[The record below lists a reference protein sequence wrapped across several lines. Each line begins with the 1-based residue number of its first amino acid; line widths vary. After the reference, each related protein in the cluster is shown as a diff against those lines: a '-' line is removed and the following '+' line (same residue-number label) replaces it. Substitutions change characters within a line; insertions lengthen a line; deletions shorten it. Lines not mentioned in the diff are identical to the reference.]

1 MPVSV
6 SSVHRLVKGAVLGL
20 ALLGMAAAVRAQ
32 DEDAGAQLTLELR
45 QLRSEVDFLRDQ
57 LETGGGVADVRFES
71 LQARIDQS
79 LEYATAVSEE
89 ADRASRLAESALR
102 STSELTFK
110 IASLEETIA
119 AMQDQ
124 IDALSAAAPPEAP
137 EEVLDT
143 APAPVAATDPAAVEA
158 EAEAGAD
165 QAVAAVDEDAQP
177 GAVAPALPKDRPE
190 DGIPAHETL
199 AGDPDYVEPQS
210 EANTEAGPETEAEPP
225 TEPESEAE
233 PAASATE
240 AASADTPAGPADTA
254 EIDTAVDPDEADETE
269 TEDFSDTFGA
279 AAPVVP
285 AKRPEAPAH
294 VAVNDDSAALTAA
307 TEIDEATRE
316 AFEAASDL
324 FDAGDFSGASAA
336 LRQVIDTG
344 VLGDDEANALFMLGT
359 AYLRA
364 GDYPLAIQV
373 LAQGLRSFPTSDFA
387 ARSILNLADAL
398 NANGQRAEG
407 CRLLSF
413 VPVEYPLDTDAIA
426 DASARSEQLDC

>member
-6 SSVHRLVKGAVLGL
+6 SGVHRLVKGAALGL
-20 ALLGMAAAVRAQ
+20 ALLGVAATGGAQ
-32 DEDAGAQLTLELR
+32 DEDAGAQLELELR
-45 QLRSEVDFLRDQ
+45 QLRGEVDFLRDQ

-71 LQARIDQS
+71 LQARIDQL
-79 LEYATAVSEE
+79 LEYATAVNEE
-89 ADRASRLAESALR
+89 ADSAARLAESALR

-110 IASLEETIA
+110 IASLEEIIA
-119 AMQDQ
+119 AMQAQ
-124 IDALSAAAPPEAP
+124 IDALSASADSTTSETASDPSP
-137 EEVLDT
+137 
-143 APAPVAATDPAAVEA
+143 APAD
-158 EAEAGAD
+158 
-165 QAVAAVDEDAQP
+165 AAVDSAAQA
-177 GAVAPALPKDRPE
+177 GVVAPALPKGRPE
-190 DGIPAHETL
+190 EGIPAHEAL
-199 AGDPDYVEPQS
+199 EGDPDYVEPDS
-210 EANTEAGPETEAEPP
+210 DANTEAGPETEPESDAEPP
-225 TEPESEAE
+225 TEPEPEPESEAE

-240 AASADTPAGPADTA
+240 AAPADTPADTVDTA
-254 EIDTAVDPDEADETE
+254 EIDAALDPDEADETE

-285 AKRPEAPAH
+285 AKRPEAPAY
-294 VAVNDDSAALTAA
+294 VTIDDDSAVESGSS
-307 TEIDEATRE
+307 EIDEATRE

-324 FDAGDFSGASAA
+324 FNSGDFSGASAA

-344 VLGDDEANALFMLGT
+344 VLGDGEAEALFMLGT
-359 AYLRA
+359 TYLRA

>member
-6 SSVHRLVKGAVLGL
+6 SGVHRLAKGGALGL
-20 ALLGMAAAVRAQ
+20 ALLGMAATVRAQ
-32 DEDAGAQLTLELR
+32 DEDAGAQLALELR

-71 LQARIDQS
+71 LQARIDQ
-79 LEYATAVSEE
+79 LLDYATAVSEE

-124 IDALSAAAPPEAP
+124 IDTLSAAAPAAAP
-137 EEVLDT
+137 EEVPDT
-143 APAPVAATDPAAVEA
+143 APAPVAASDPAAVDA
-158 EAEAGAD
+158 EAD
-165 QAVAAVDEDAQP
+165 QAV
-177 GAVAPALPKDRPE
+177 VAPALPKDRPE
-190 DGIPAHETL
+190 DGIPAHEAL
-199 AGDPDYVEPQS
+199 AGDPDYVEPEGGAEAEAARETESETETETETETVS
-210 EANTEAGPETEAEPP
+210 EASGAEV
-225 TEPESEAE
+225 AQ
-233 PAASATE
+233 
-240 AASADTPAGPADTA
+240 ADTPAAADDRAGSDTA
-254 EIDTAVDPDEADETE
+254 AQPDAGSETE
-269 TEDFSDTFGA
+269 TDAEDFSDTFGA
-279 AAPVVP
+279 AAPAVP
-285 AKRPEAPAH
+285 ALRPEAPAH
-294 VAVNDDSAALTAA
+294 VQLDDDRAALAA
-307 TEIDEATRE
+307 SAEIDEATRE

-324 FDAGDFSGASAA
+324 FEAGDFSGASAA

-344 VLGDDEANALFMLGT
+344 ALGSEEAEALYMLGT

-413 VPVEYPLDTDAIA
+413 VPVEYPLDTDAIS

>member
-6 SSVHRLVKGAVLGL
+6 SGVHRLAKGGALGL
-20 ALLGMAAAVRAQ
+20 ALLGMAATVRAQ
-32 DEDAGAQLTLELR
+32 DEDAGAQLALELR

-71 LQARIDQS
+71 LQARIDQ
-79 LEYATAVSEE
+79 LLDYATAVSEE

-124 IDALSAAAPPEAP
+124 IDTLSAAAPAAAP
-137 EEVLDT
+137 EEVPDT
-143 APAPVAATDPAAVEA
+143 APAPVAASDPAAVDA
-158 EAEAGAD
+158 EAD
-165 QAVAAVDEDAQP
+165 QAV
-177 GAVAPALPKDRPE
+177 VAPALPKDRPE
-190 DGIPAHETL
+190 DGIPAHEAL
-199 AGDPDYVEPQS
+199 AGDPDYVEPEGGAEAEAEAARETETETETETVS
-210 EANTEAGPETEAEPP
+210 EASGAEV
-225 TEPESEAE
+225 AQ
-233 PAASATE
+233 
-240 AASADTPAGPADTA
+240 ADTPAAADDRAGSDTA
-254 EIDTAVDPDEADETE
+254 AQPDEGSETE
-269 TEDFSDTFGA
+269 TDAEDFSDTFGA
-279 AAPVVP
+279 AAPAVP
-285 AKRPEAPAH
+285 ALRPEAPAH
-294 VAVNDDSAALTAA
+294 VQLDDDRAALAA
-307 TEIDEATRE
+307 SAEIDEATRE

-324 FDAGDFSGASAA
+324 FEAGDFSGASAA

-344 VLGDDEANALFMLGT
+344 ALGSEEAEALYMLGT

-413 VPVEYPLDTDAIA
+413 VPVEYPLDTDAIS

>member
-1 MPVSV
+1 MVYLERDRTGMPVSV
-6 SSVHRLVKGAVLGL
+6 SGVHRLAKGGALGL
-20 ALLGMAAAVRAQ
+20 ALLGMAATVRAQ
-32 DEDAGAQLTLELR
+32 DEDAGAQLALELR

-71 LQARIDQS
+71 LQARIDQ
-79 LEYATAVSEE
+79 LLDYATAVSEE

-124 IDALSAAAPPEAP
+124 IDTLSAAAPAAAP
-137 EEVLDT
+137 EEVPDT
-143 APAPVAATDPAAVEA
+143 APAPVAASDPAAVDA
-158 EAEAGAD
+158 EAD
-165 QAVAAVDEDAQP
+165 QAV
-177 GAVAPALPKDRPE
+177 VAPALPKDRPE
-190 DGIPAHETL
+190 DGIPAHEAL
-199 AGDPDYVEPQS
+199 AGDPDYVEPEGGAEAEAARETESETETETETVS
-210 EANTEAGPETEAEPP
+210 EASGAEV
-225 TEPESEAE
+225 AQ
-233 PAASATE
+233 
-240 AASADTPAGPADTA
+240 ADTPAAADDRAGSDTA
-254 EIDTAVDPDEADETE
+254 AQPDEGSETETE

-279 AAPVVP
+279 AAPAVP
-285 AKRPEAPAH
+285 ALRPEAPAH
-294 VAVNDDSAALTAA
+294 VQLDDDRAALAA
-307 TEIDEATRE
+307 SAEIDEATRE

-324 FDAGDFSGASAA
+324 FEAGDFSGASAA

-344 VLGDDEANALFMLGT
+344 ALGSEEAEALYMLGT

-413 VPVEYPLDTDAIA
+413 VPVEYPLDTDAIS

>member
-6 SSVHRLVKGAVLGL
+6 SGVHRLVKGAALGL
-20 ALLGMAAAVRAQ
+20 ALLGVAATGGAQ
-32 DEDAGAQLTLELR
+32 DEDAGAQLELELR
-45 QLRSEVDFLRDQ
+45 QLRGEVDFLRDQ

-71 LQARIDQS
+71 LQARIDQL
-79 LEYATAVSEE
+79 LEYATAVNEE
-89 ADRASRLAESALR
+89 ADSAARLAESALR

-119 AMQDQ
+119 AMQAQ
-124 IDALSAAAPPEAP
+124 FDALSASAESTTSETASDPSP
-137 EEVLDT
+137 
-143 APAPVAATDPAAVEA
+143 APAD
-158 EAEAGAD
+158 
-165 QAVAAVDEDAQP
+165 AAVDSAAQA
-177 GAVAPALPKDRPE
+177 GVVAPALPKGRPE
-190 DGIPAHETL
+190 EGIPAHEAL
-199 AGDPDYVEPQS
+199 EGDPDYVEPDS
-210 EANTEAGPETEAEPP
+210 EANTEAGPETEPESDAEPP
-225 TEPESEAE
+225 TEPEPEAE

-240 AASADTPAGPADTA
+240 AAPADTPADTFDTA

-285 AKRPEAPAH
+285 AKRPEAPAY
-294 VAVNDDSAALTAA
+294 VTIDDDSAVVSGSS
-307 TEIDEATRE
+307 EIDEATRE

-324 FDAGDFSGASAA
+324 FNSGDFSGASAA

-344 VLGDDEANALFMLGT
+344 VLGDDEAEALFMLGT
-359 AYLRA
+359 TYLRA

>member
-6 SSVHRLVKGAVLGL
+6 SGLHRLAKGGALGL
-20 ALLGMAAAVRAQ
+20 ALLGMAATVRAQ
-32 DEDAGAQLTLELR
+32 DEDAGAQLALELR

-71 LQARIDQS
+71 LQARIDQ
-79 LEYATAVSEE
+79 LLDYATAVSEE

-124 IDALSAAAPPEAP
+124 IDTLSAAAPAAAP
-137 EEVLDT
+137 EEVPDT
-143 APAPVAATDPAAVEA
+143 APAPVAASDPAAVDA
-158 EAEAGAD
+158 EVD
-165 QAVAAVDEDAQP
+165 QAV
-177 GAVAPALPKDRPE
+177 VAPALPKDRPE
-190 DGIPAHETL
+190 DGIPAHEAL
-199 AGDPDYVEPQS
+199 AGDPDYVEPEGGAEV
-210 EANTEAGPETEAEPP
+210 EAARETESETETETETVFEASGAEV
-225 TEPESEAE
+225 AQ
-233 PAASATE
+233 
-240 AASADTPAGPADTA
+240 ADTPAAADDRAGSDTA
-254 EIDTAVDPDEADETE
+254 AQPDEGSETA
-269 TEDFSDTFGA
+269 TDAEDFSDTFGA
-279 AAPVVP
+279 AAPAVP
-285 AKRPEAPAH
+285 ALRPEAPAH
-294 VAVNDDSAALTAA
+294 VQLDDDRAALAA
-307 TEIDEATRE
+307 SAEIDEATRE

-324 FDAGDFSGASAA
+324 FEAGDFSGASAA

-344 VLGDDEANALFMLGT
+344 ALGSEEAEALYMLGT

-413 VPVEYPLDTDAIA
+413 VPVEYPLDTDAIS

>member
-1 MPVSV
+1 YLERDRTGMPVSV
-6 SSVHRLVKGAVLGL
+6 SGVHRLAKGGALGL
-20 ALLGMAAAVRAQ
+20 ALLGMAATVRAQ
-32 DEDAGAQLTLELR
+32 DEDAGAQLALELR

-71 LQARIDQS
+71 LQARIDQL

-124 IDALSAAAPPEAP
+124 IDTLSAAAPAAAP
-137 EEVLDT
+137 EEVPDT
-143 APAPVAATDPAAVEA
+143 APAPVAASDPAAVDA
-158 EAEAGAD
+158 EAD
-165 QAVAAVDEDAQP
+165 QAV
-177 GAVAPALPKDRPE
+177 VAPALPKDRPE
-190 DGIPAHETL
+190 DGIPAHEAL
-199 AGDPDYVEPQS
+199 AGDPDYVEPEGGAEAEAARETESETETETETVS
-210 EANTEAGPETEAEPP
+210 EASGAEV
-225 TEPESEAE
+225 AQ
-233 PAASATE
+233 
-240 AASADTPAGPADTA
+240 ADTPAAADDRAGPDTA
-254 EIDTAVDPDEADETE
+254 AQPDEGSETETE

-279 AAPVVP
+279 AAPAVP
-285 AKRPEAPAH
+285 ALRPEAPAH
-294 VAVNDDSAALTAA
+294 VQLDDDRAALAA
-307 TEIDEATRE
+307 SAEIDEATRE

-324 FDAGDFSGASAA
+324 FEAGDFSGASAA

-344 VLGDDEANALFMLGT
+344 ALGSEEAEALYMLGT

-413 VPVEYPLDTDAIA
+413 VPVEYPLDTDAIS

>member
-6 SSVHRLVKGAVLGL
+6 SGVHRLVKGAALGL
-20 ALLGMAAAVRAQ
+20 ALLGVAATGGAQ
-32 DEDAGAQLTLELR
+32 DEDAGAQLELELR
-45 QLRSEVDFLRDQ
+45 QLRGEVDFLRDQ

-71 LQARIDQS
+71 LQARIDQL
-79 LEYATAVSEE
+79 LEYATAVNEE
-89 ADRASRLAESALR
+89 ADSAARLAESALR

-119 AMQDQ
+119 AMQAQ
-124 IDALSAAAPPEAP
+124 IDALSASADSATPE
-137 EEVLDT
+137 T
-143 APAPVAATDPAAVEA
+143 ASDPSPAPTD
-158 EAEAGAD
+158 
-165 QAVAAVDEDAQP
+165 AAVDSAAQA
-177 GAVAPALPKDRPE
+177 GVVAPALPKGRPE
-190 DGIPAHETL
+190 EGIPAHEAL
-199 AGDPDYVEPQS
+199 EGDPDYVEPDS
-210 EANTEAGPETEAEPP
+210 EANTEAGPETEPESDAEPP
-225 TEPESEAE
+225 TEPEPEAE

-240 AASADTPAGPADTA
+240 AAPADTPADTVDTA
-254 EIDTAVDPDEADETE
+254 EIDTAVDPDEADEPE

-285 AKRPEAPAH
+285 AKRPEAPAY
-294 VAVNDDSAALTAA
+294 VTIDDDSAVVSGSS
-307 TEIDEATRE
+307 EIDEATRE

-324 FDAGDFSGASAA
+324 FNSGDFSGASAA

-344 VLGDDEANALFMLGT
+344 VLGDDEAEALFMLGT
-359 AYLRA
+359 TYLRA

>member
-6 SSVHRLVKGAVLGL
+6 SGVHRLAKGGALGL
-20 ALLGMAAAVRAQ
+20 ALLGMAATVRAQ
-32 DEDAGAQLTLELR
+32 DEDSGAQLALELR

-71 LQARIDQS
+71 LQARIDQL

-102 STSELTFK
+102 SASELTFK

-124 IDALSAAAPPEAP
+124 IDTLSAAAPAAAP
-137 EEVLDT
+137 QEVLDT
-143 APAPVAATDPAAVEA
+143 APAPVAASDPAAVDA
-158 EAEAGAD
+158 EAD
-165 QAVAAVDEDAQP
+165 QAV
-177 GAVAPALPKDRPE
+177 VAPALPKDRPE
-190 DGIPAHETL
+190 GGIPAHEAL
-199 AGDPDYVEPQS
+199 AGDPDYVEPEGGA
-210 EANTEAGPETEAEPP
+210 EAEAAPETE
-225 TEPESEAE
+225 TETATETETETETESEAE
-233 PAASATE
+233 ASGAEVAQADMPAA
-240 AASADTPAGPADTA
+240 AD
-254 EIDTAVDPDEADETE
+254 DTAVSDTAAQPDEGSETETDTDTE

-279 AAPVVP
+279 AAPAVP
-285 AKRPEAPAH
+285 AVRPDAPDH
-294 VAVNDDSAALTAA
+294 FQLDDDSADIASSA
-307 TEIDEATRE
+307 EIDEATRE
-316 AFEAASDL
+316 AFETASDL
-324 FDAGDFSGASAA
+324 FEAGDFRGASEA

-344 VLGDDEANALFMLGT
+344 ILGNDEAEALFMLGT

-364 GDYPLAIQV
+364 GDHPLAIQV
-373 LAQGLRSFPTSDFA
+373 LAQGLRSFPTSGFA

-413 VPVEYPLDTDAIA
+413 VPVEYPLDTDAISN
-426 DASARSEQLDC
+426 ASARSEQLDC

>member
-6 SSVHRLVKGAVLGL
+6 SGVHRLVKGAALGL
-20 ALLGMAAAVRAQ
+20 ALLGVAATGGAQ
-32 DEDAGAQLTLELR
+32 DEDAGAQLELELR
-45 QLRSEVDFLRDQ
+45 QLRGEVDFLRDQ

-71 LQARIDQS
+71 LQARIDR
-79 LEYATAVSEE
+79 LLDYATAVNEE
-89 ADRASRLAESALR
+89 ADRASQLAESALR

-119 AMQDQ
+119 AMQNQ
-124 IDALSAAAPPEAP
+124 IDGLSTSAASGTPENTP
-137 EEVLDT
+137 
-143 APAPVAATDPAAVEA
+143 APAPDPALDPAPDPAPDPASVDAADDSAAPTAVI
-158 EAEAGAD
+158 
-165 QAVAAVDEDAQP
+165 
-177 GAVAPALPKDRPE
+177 APALPKDRPE
-190 DGIPAHETL
+190 DDIPAPEVL
-199 AGDPDYVEPQS
+199 EGDPDYVEPEGDAKN
-210 EANTEAGPETEAEPP
+210 EAEPETEAEIE
-225 TEPESEAE
+225 TE
-233 PAASATE
+233 PAAPATE
-240 AASADTPAGPADTA
+240 EATAETPADTA
-254 EIDTAVDPDEADETE
+254 EIDTAVDPDASDETE

-285 AKRPEAPAH
+285 AKRPEAPAY
-294 VAVNDDSAALTAA
+294 VTVDDDSAALSGSV
-307 TEIDEATRE
+307 EIDEATRE

-324 FDAGDFSGASAA
+324 FEAGDFSGASAA
-336 LRQVIDTG
+336 LRRVIDTG
-344 VLGDDEANALFMLGT
+344 VLGDDEAEALFMLGT
-359 AYLRA
+359 TYLRA

>member
-6 SSVHRLVKGAVLGL
+6 SGVHRLAKGGALGL
-20 ALLGMAAAVRAQ
+20 ALLGMAATVRAQ
-32 DEDAGAQLTLELR
+32 DEDAGAQLALELR

-71 LQARIDQS
+71 LQARIDQ
-79 LEYATAVSEE
+79 LLDYATAVSEE

-124 IDALSAAAPPEAP
+124 IDTLSAAAPAAAP
-137 EEVLDT
+137 EEVPDT
-143 APAPVAATDPAAVEA
+143 APAPVAASDPAAVDA
-158 EAEAGAD
+158 EAD
-165 QAVAAVDEDAQP
+165 QAV
-177 GAVAPALPKDRPE
+177 VAPALPKDRPE

-199 AGDPDYVEPQS
+199 AGDPDYVEPEGGAEAEAARETESETETVS
-210 EANTEAGPETEAEPP
+210 EASGAEV
-225 TEPESEAE
+225 AQ
-233 PAASATE
+233 
-240 AASADTPAGPADTA
+240 ADTPAAADDRAGSDTA
-254 EIDTAVDPDEADETE
+254 AQPDAGSETE
-269 TEDFSDTFGA
+269 TDAEDFSDTFGA
-279 AAPVVP
+279 AAPAVP
-285 AKRPEAPAH
+285 ALRPEAPAH
-294 VAVNDDSAALTAA
+294 VQLDDDRAALAA
-307 TEIDEATRE
+307 SAEIDEATRE

-324 FDAGDFSGASAA
+324 FEAGDFSGASAA

-344 VLGDDEANALFMLGT
+344 ALGSEEAEAFYMLGT

-413 VPVEYPLDTDAIA
+413 VPVEYPLDTDAIS

>member
-6 SSVHRLVKGAVLGL
+6 SGVHRLAKGGALGL
-20 ALLGMAAAVRAQ
+20 ALLGMAATVRAQ
-32 DEDAGAQLTLELR
+32 DEDAGAQLALELR

-71 LQARIDQS
+71 LQARIDQL

-89 ADRASRLAESALR
+89 ADRASQLAESALR
-102 STSELTFK
+102 SASELTFK

-124 IDALSAAAPPEAP
+124 IDTLSAAAPAAAP

-143 APAPVAATDPAAVEA
+143 APAPVAASDPAAVDA
-158 EAEAGAD
+158 EAD
-165 QAVAAVDEDAQP
+165 QAV
-177 GAVAPALPKDRPE
+177 VAPALPKDRPE
-190 DGIPAHETL
+190 GGIPAHEAL
-199 AGDPDYVEPQS
+199 AGDPDYVEPEGGA
-210 EANTEAGPETEAEPP
+210 EAEAAPETE
-225 TEPESEAE
+225 TETETDTETESEASGAE
-233 PAASATE
+233 VAQ
-240 AASADTPAGPADTA
+240 ADTPAAAD
-254 EIDTAVDPDEADETE
+254 DTAVSDTADQPDEGSETE
-269 TEDFSDTFGA
+269 TDTGTEDFSDTFGA
-279 AAPVVP
+279 AVP
-285 AKRPEAPAH
+285 AVPAVRPDAPDH
-294 VAVNDDSAALTAA
+294 FQLDDDSADIASSA
-307 TEIDEATRE
+307 EIDEATRE
-316 AFEAASDL
+316 AFETASDL
-324 FDAGDFSGASAA
+324 FEAGDFRGASEA

-344 VLGDDEANALFMLGT
+344 ILGNDEAEALFMLGT

-364 GDYPLAIQV
+364 GDHPLAIQV

-413 VPVEYPLDTDAIA
+413 VPVEYPLDTDAISN
-426 DASARSEQLDC
+426 ASARSEQLDC

>member
-6 SSVHRLVKGAVLGL
+6 SGVHRLAKGGALGL
-20 ALLGMAAAVRAQ
+20 ALLGMAATVRAQ
-32 DEDAGAQLTLELR
+32 DEDAGAQLALELR

-71 LQARIDQS
+71 LQARIDQ
-79 LEYATAVSEE
+79 LLDYATAVSEE

-102 STSELTFK
+102 STSELAFK

-124 IDALSAAAPPEAP
+124 IDTLSAAAPAAAP
-137 EEVLDT
+137 EEVPDT
-143 APAPVAATDPAAVEA
+143 APAPVAASDPAAVDA
-158 EAEAGAD
+158 EAD
-165 QAVAAVDEDAQP
+165 QAV
-177 GAVAPALPKDRPE
+177 VAPALPKDRPE

-199 AGDPDYVEPQS
+199 AGDPDYVELEGGAEAEAEAARETETETETETVS
-210 EANTEAGPETEAEPP
+210 EASGAEV
-225 TEPESEAE
+225 AQ
-233 PAASATE
+233 
-240 AASADTPAGPADTA
+240 ADTPAAADDRAGSDTA
-254 EIDTAVDPDEADETE
+254 AQPDAGSETE
-269 TEDFSDTFGA
+269 TDAEDFSDTFGA
-279 AAPVVP
+279 AAPAVP
-285 AKRPEAPAH
+285 ALRPEAPAH
-294 VAVNDDSAALTAA
+294 VQLDDDRAALAA
-307 TEIDEATRE
+307 SAEIDEATRE

-324 FDAGDFSGASAA
+324 FEAGDFSGASAA

-344 VLGDDEANALFMLGT
+344 ALGSEEAEALYMLGT

-413 VPVEYPLDTDAIA
+413 VPVEYPLDTDAIS

>member
-6 SSVHRLVKGAVLGL
+6 SGVHRLAKGGALGL
-20 ALLGMAAAVRAQ
+20 ALLGMAATVRAQ
-32 DEDAGAQLTLELR
+32 DEDSGAQLALELR

-71 LQARIDQS
+71 LQARIDQL

-102 STSELTFK
+102 SASELTFK

-124 IDALSAAAPPEAP
+124 IDTLSAAAPAAAP
-137 EEVLDT
+137 QEVLDT
-143 APAPVAATDPAAVEA
+143 APAPVAASDPAAVDA
-158 EAEAGAD
+158 EAD
-165 QAVAAVDEDAQP
+165 QAV
-177 GAVAPALPKDRPE
+177 VAPALPKDRPE
-190 DGIPAHETL
+190 GGIPAHEAL
-199 AGDPDYVEPQS
+199 AGDPDYVEPEGGA
-210 EANTEAGPETEAEPP
+210 EAEAAPETE
-225 TEPESEAE
+225 TETETETESESEASGAE
-233 PAASATE
+233 VAQAGMPAA
-240 AASADTPAGPADTA
+240 AD
-254 EIDTAVDPDEADETE
+254 DTAVSDTAAQPDEGSETETDTE

-279 AAPVVP
+279 AAPAVP
-285 AKRPEAPAH
+285 AVRPDAPDH
-294 VAVNDDSAALTAA
+294 FQLDDDSADIASSA
-307 TEIDEATRE
+307 EIDEATRE
-316 AFEAASDL
+316 AFETASDL
-324 FDAGDFSGASAA
+324 FEAGDFRGASEA

-344 VLGDDEANALFMLGT
+344 ILGNDEAEALFMLGT

-364 GDYPLAIQV
+364 GDHPLAIQV

-413 VPVEYPLDTDAIA
+413 VPVEYPLDTEAIS

>member
-6 SSVHRLVKGAVLGL
+6 SGVHRLVKGAALGL
-20 ALLGMAAAVRAQ
+20 ALLGVAATGGAQ
-32 DEDAGAQLTLELR
+32 DEDAGAQLELELR
-45 QLRSEVDFLRDQ
+45 QLRGEVDFLRDQ

-71 LQARIDQS
+71 LQARIDQL
-79 LEYATAVSEE
+79 LEYATAVNEE
-89 ADRASRLAESALR
+89 ADSAARLAESALR

-119 AMQDQ
+119 AMQAQ
-124 IDALSAAAPPEAP
+124 IDALSASADSTTSETASDPSP
-137 EEVLDT
+137 
-143 APAPVAATDPAAVEA
+143 APAD
-158 EAEAGAD
+158 
-165 QAVAAVDEDAQP
+165 AAVDSAAQA
-177 GAVAPALPKDRPE
+177 GVVAPALPKDRPE
-190 DGIPAHETL
+190 EGIPAHEAL
-199 AGDPDYVEPQS
+199 EGDPDYVEPDS
-210 EANTEAGPETEAEPP
+210 EANTEAGPETEPESDAEPP
-225 TEPESEAE
+225 TEPEPEPESEAE

-240 AASADTPAGPADTA
+240 AAPADTPADTVDTA

-285 AKRPEAPAH
+285 AKRPEAPAY
-294 VAVNDDSAALTAA
+294 VTIDDDSAVVSGSS
-307 TEIDEATRE
+307 EIDEATRE

-324 FDAGDFSGASAA
+324 FNSGDFSGASAA

-344 VLGDDEANALFMLGT
+344 VLGDDEAEALFMLGT
-359 AYLRA
+359 TYLRA

>member
-6 SSVHRLVKGAVLGL
+6 SGVHRLAKGGALGL
-20 ALLGMAAAVRAQ
+20 ALLGMAATVRAQ
-32 DEDAGAQLTLELR
+32 DEDAGAQLALELR

-71 LQARIDQS
+71 LQARIDQ
-79 LEYATAVSEE
+79 LLDYATAVSEE

-124 IDALSAAAPPEAP
+124 IDTLSAAAPAAAP
-137 EEVLDT
+137 EEVPDT
-143 APAPVAATDPAAVEA
+143 APAPVAASDPAAVDA
-158 EAEAGAD
+158 EAD
-165 QAVAAVDEDAQP
+165 QAV
-177 GAVAPALPKDRPE
+177 VAPALPKDRPE
-190 DGIPAHETL
+190 NGIPAHEAL
-199 AGDPDYVEPQS
+199 AGDPDYVEPEGGAEAEAARETESETETETETVS
-210 EANTEAGPETEAEPP
+210 EASGAEV
-225 TEPESEAE
+225 AQ
-233 PAASATE
+233 
-240 AASADTPAGPADTA
+240 ADTPAAADDRAASDTA
-254 EIDTAVDPDEADETE
+254 AQPDEGSETE
-269 TEDFSDTFGA
+269 TDAEDFSDTFGA
-279 AAPVVP
+279 AAPAVP
-285 AKRPEAPAH
+285 ALRPEAPAH
-294 VAVNDDSAALTAA
+294 VQLDDDRAALAA
-307 TEIDEATRE
+307 SAEIDEATRE

-324 FDAGDFSGASAA
+324 FEAGDFSGASAA

-344 VLGDDEANALFMLGT
+344 ALGSEEAEALYMLGT

-413 VPVEYPLDTDAIA
+413 VPVEYPLDTDAIS

>member
-6 SSVHRLVKGAVLGL
+6 SGVHRLVKGAALGL
-20 ALLGMAAAVRAQ
+20 ALLGVAATGGAQ
-32 DEDAGAQLTLELR
+32 DEDAGAQLELELR
-45 QLRSEVDFLRDQ
+45 QLRGEVDFLRDQ

-71 LQARIDQS
+71 LQARIDQL
-79 LEYATAVSEE
+79 LEYATAVNEE
-89 ADRASRLAESALR
+89 ADSAARLAESALR

-119 AMQDQ
+119 AMQAQ
-124 IDALSAAAPPEAP
+124 IDAFSASADSTTSETVSDPSP
-137 EEVLDT
+137 
-143 APAPVAATDPAAVEA
+143 APAD
-158 EAEAGAD
+158 
-165 QAVAAVDEDAQP
+165 AAVDSAAQA
-177 GAVAPALPKDRPE
+177 GVVAPALPKGRPE
-190 DGIPAHETL
+190 EGIPAHEAL
-199 AGDPDYVEPQS
+199 EGDPDYVEPDS
-210 EANTEAGPETEAEPP
+210 EANTEAGPETEPESDAEPP
-225 TEPESEAE
+225 TEPEPEPESEAE

-240 AASADTPAGPADTA
+240 AAPADTPADTVDTA
-254 EIDTAVDPDEADETE
+254 EIDTAVDPDEADEPE

-285 AKRPEAPAH
+285 AKRPEAPAY
-294 VAVNDDSAALTAA
+294 VTIDDDSTVVSGS

-324 FDAGDFSGASAA
+324 FNSGDFSGASAA

-344 VLGDDEANALFMLGT
+344 VLGDDEAEALFMLGT
-359 AYLRA
+359 TYLRA

>member
-6 SSVHRLVKGAVLGL
+6 SGVHRLVKGAALGL
-20 ALLGMAAAVRAQ
+20 ALLGVAATGGAQ
-32 DEDAGAQLTLELR
+32 DEDAGAQLELELR
-45 QLRSEVDFLRDQ
+45 QLRGEVDFLRDQ

-71 LQARIDQS
+71 LQARIDQL
-79 LEYATAVSEE
+79 LEYATAVNEE
-89 ADRASRLAESALR
+89 ADSAARLAESALR

-119 AMQDQ
+119 AMQAQ
-124 IDALSAAAPPEAP
+124 IDALSASADSTTSETASDLSP
-137 EEVLDT
+137 
-143 APAPVAATDPAAVEA
+143 APAD
-158 EAEAGAD
+158 
-165 QAVAAVDEDAQP
+165 AAVDSAAQA
-177 GAVAPALPKDRPE
+177 GVVAPALPKDRPE
-190 DGIPAHETL
+190 EGIPAHEAL
-199 AGDPDYVEPQS
+199 EGDPDYVEPDS
-210 EANTEAGPETEAEPP
+210 EANTEAGPETEPESDAEPP
-225 TEPESEAE
+225 TEPEPEPESEAE

-240 AASADTPAGPADTA
+240 AAPADTPADTVDTA

-285 AKRPEAPAH
+285 AKRPEAPAY
-294 VAVNDDSAALTAA
+294 VTIDDDSAVVSGSS
-307 TEIDEATRE
+307 EIDEATRE

-324 FDAGDFSGASAA
+324 FNSGDFSGASAA

-344 VLGDDEANALFMLGT
+344 VLGDDEAEALFMLGT
-359 AYLRA
+359 TYLRA
-364 GDYPLAIQV
+364 GDYPLAIQA
-373 LAQGLRSFPTSDFA
+373 LAQRLRSFPTSDFA

>member
-6 SSVHRLVKGAVLGL
+6 SGVHRLAKGGALGL

-32 DEDAGAQLTLELR
+32 DEDAGAQLALELR

-71 LQARIDQS
+71 LQARIDQ
-79 LEYATAVSEE
+79 LLQYATAVSEE

-124 IDALSAAAPPEAP
+124 IDTLSAAAPAAAP
-137 EEVLDT
+137 EEVPDT
-143 APAPVAATDPAAVEA
+143 APAPVPASDPVAVDA
-158 EAEAGAD
+158 EAD
-165 QAVAAVDEDAQP
+165 QAV
-177 GAVAPALPKDRPE
+177 VAPALPKDRPE
-190 DGIPAHETL
+190 DGIPAHEAL
-199 AGDPDYVEPQS
+199 AGDPDYVEP
-210 EANTEAGPETEAEPP
+210 EGGADTEAARKTGSETE
-225 TEPESEAE
+225 TETESEASGAE
-233 PAASATE
+233 VAQ
-240 AASADTPAGPADTA
+240 ADTPAAADDTVGSDTA
-254 EIDTAVDPDEADETE
+254 TPPDEGSETE

-279 AAPVVP
+279 AAPAVP
-285 AKRPEAPAH
+285 AVRPEAPAH
-294 VAVNDDSAALTAA
+294 VQLDDDRAALAA
-307 TEIDEATRE
+307 SAEIDEATRE

-324 FDAGDFSGASAA
+324 FEAGDFSGASAA

-344 VLGDDEANALFMLGT
+344 ALGSEEAEALYMLGT

-364 GDYPLAIQV
+364 RDYPLAIQV
-373 LAQGLRSFPTSDFA
+373 LAQGLRSFPTSNFA

-413 VPVEYPLDTDAIA
+413 VPVEYPLDTDAIS

>member
-6 SSVHRLVKGAVLGL
+6 SGVHRLAKGGALGL
-20 ALLGMAAAVRAQ
+20 ALLGMAATVRAQ
-32 DEDAGAQLTLELR
+32 DEDAGAQLALELR

-71 LQARIDQS
+71 LQARIDQ
-79 LEYATAVSEE
+79 LLDYATAVSEE

-102 STSELTFK
+102 STSGLTFK

-124 IDALSAAAPPEAP
+124 IDTLSAAAPAAAP
-137 EEVLDT
+137 EEVPDT
-143 APAPVAATDPAAVEA
+143 APAPVAASDPAAVDA
-158 EAEAGAD
+158 EAD
-165 QAVAAVDEDAQP
+165 QAV
-177 GAVAPALPKDRPE
+177 VAPALPKDRPE
-190 DGIPAHETL
+190 NGIPAHEALT
-199 AGDPDYVEPQS
+199 GDPDYIEP
-210 EANTEAGPETEAEPP
+210 EGGTEAEAAQE
-225 TEPESEAE
+225 TESETETETKTVSEASGAE
-233 PAASATE
+233 VAQ
-240 AASADTPAGPADTA
+240 ADTPAAADDRAGSDTA
-254 EIDTAVDPDEADETE
+254 AQPDEGSETE
-269 TEDFSDTFGA
+269 TDAEDFSDTFGA
-279 AAPVVP
+279 AAPAVP
-285 AKRPEAPAH
+285 ALRPEAPAH
-294 VAVNDDSAALTAA
+294 VQLDDDRAALAA
-307 TEIDEATRE
+307 SAEIDEATRE

-324 FDAGDFSGASAA
+324 FEAGDFSGASAA

-344 VLGDDEANALFMLGT
+344 ALGSEEAEALYMLGT

-413 VPVEYPLDTDAIA
+413 VPVEYPLDTDAIS

>member
-6 SSVHRLVKGAVLGL
+6 SGVHRLAKGGALGL
-20 ALLGMAAAVRAQ
+20 ALLGMAATVRAQ
-32 DEDAGAQLTLELR
+32 DEDAGAQLALELR

-71 LQARIDQS
+71 LQARIDQ
-79 LEYATAVSEE
+79 LLDYATAVSEE

-124 IDALSAAAPPEAP
+124 IDTLSAAAPAAAP
-137 EEVLDT
+137 EEVPDT
-143 APAPVAATDPAAVEA
+143 APAPVATSDPAAVAA
-158 EAEAGAD
+158 EAD
-165 QAVAAVDEDAQP
+165 QAV
-177 GAVAPALPKDRPE
+177 VAPALPKDRPE
-190 DGIPAHETL
+190 DGIPAHEAL
-199 AGDPDYVEPQS
+199 AGDPDYVEPEGGAEAEAARETESETETETETVS
-210 EANTEAGPETEAEPP
+210 EASGTEVAQ
-225 TEPESEAE
+225 
-233 PAASATE
+233 
-240 AASADTPAGPADTA
+240 ADTPAAADDRAASDTA
-254 EIDTAVDPDEADETE
+254 AQPDEGSETE
-269 TEDFSDTFGA
+269 TDAEDFSDTFGA
-279 AAPVVP
+279 AAPAVP
-285 AKRPEAPAH
+285 ALRPEAPAH
-294 VAVNDDSAALTAA
+294 VQLDDDRAALAA
-307 TEIDEATRE
+307 SAEIDEATRE

-324 FDAGDFSGASAA
+324 FEAGDFSGASAA

-344 VLGDDEANALFMLGT
+344 ALGSEEAEALYMLGT

-364 GDYPLAIQV
+364 GDYTLAIQV

-413 VPVEYPLDTDAIA
+413 VPVEYPLDTDAIS

>member
-6 SSVHRLVKGAVLGL
+6 SGVHRLVKGAALGL
-20 ALLGMAAAVRAQ
+20 ALLGVAATGGAQ
-32 DEDAGAQLTLELR
+32 DEDAGAQLELELR
-45 QLRSEVDFLRDQ
+45 QLRGEVDFLRDQ

-71 LQARIDQS
+71 LQARIDQL
-79 LEYATAVSEE
+79 LEYATAVNEE
-89 ADRASRLAESALR
+89 ADSAARLAESALR

-119 AMQDQ
+119 AMQAQ
-124 IDALSAAAPPEAP
+124 IDALSASADSTTSETASDPSP
-137 EEVLDT
+137 
-143 APAPVAATDPAAVEA
+143 APAD
-158 EAEAGAD
+158 
-165 QAVAAVDEDAQP
+165 AAVDSAAQA
-177 GAVAPALPKDRPE
+177 GVVAPALPKGRPE
-190 DGIPAHETL
+190 EGIPAHEAL
-199 AGDPDYVEPQS
+199 EGDPDYVEPDS
-210 EANTEAGPETEAEPP
+210 EANTEAGPETEPESDAEPP
-225 TEPESEAE
+225 TEPEPEAE

-240 AASADTPAGPADTA
+240 AAPADTPADTFDTA

-285 AKRPEAPAH
+285 AKRPEAPAY
-294 VAVNDDSAALTAA
+294 VTIDDDSTVVSGS

-324 FDAGDFSGASAA
+324 FNSGDFSGASAA

-344 VLGDDEANALFMLGT
+344 VLGDDEAEALFMLGT
-359 AYLRA
+359 TYLRA

>member
-6 SSVHRLVKGAVLGL
+6 SGVHRLVKGAALGL
-20 ALLGMAAAVRAQ
+20 ALLGVAATGGAQ
-32 DEDAGAQLTLELR
+32 DEDAGAQLELELR
-45 QLRSEVDFLRDQ
+45 QLRGEVDFLRDQ

-71 LQARIDQS
+71 LQARIDQL
-79 LEYATAVSEE
+79 LEYATAVNEE
-89 ADRASRLAESALR
+89 ADSAARLAESALR

-110 IASLEETIA
+110 IASLVETIA
-119 AMQDQ
+119 AMQAQ
-124 IDALSAAAPPEAP
+124 IDALSASADSTTPETASDLSP
-137 EEVLDT
+137 
-143 APAPVAATDPAAVEA
+143 APAD
-158 EAEAGAD
+158 
-165 QAVAAVDEDAQP
+165 AAVDSAAQA
-177 GAVAPALPKDRPE
+177 GVVAPALPKGRPE
-190 DGIPAHETL
+190 EGIPAHEAL
-199 AGDPDYVEPQS
+199 EGDPDYVEPDS
-210 EANTEAGPETEAEPP
+210 EANTEAGPETEPESDAEPP
-225 TEPESEAE
+225 TEPEPEAE

-240 AASADTPAGPADTA
+240 AAPADTPADTVDTA
-254 EIDTAVDPDEADETE
+254 EIDTAVDPDEADEPE

-285 AKRPEAPAH
+285 AKRPEAPAY
-294 VAVNDDSAALTAA
+294 VTIDDDSAVVSGSS
-307 TEIDEATRE
+307 EIDEATRA

-324 FDAGDFSGASAA
+324 FNSGDFSGASAA

-344 VLGDDEANALFMLGT
+344 ALGDDEAEALFMLGT
-359 AYLRA
+359 TYLRA

>member
-6 SSVHRLVKGAVLGL
+6 SGVHRLVKGAALGL
-20 ALLGMAAAVRAQ
+20 ALLGVAATGGAQ
-32 DEDAGAQLTLELR
+32 DEDAGAQLELELR
-45 QLRSEVDFLRDQ
+45 QLRGEVDFLRDQ

-71 LQARIDQS
+71 LQARIDQL
-79 LEYATAVSEE
+79 LEYATAVNEE
-89 ADRASRLAESALR
+89 ADSAARLAESALR

-119 AMQDQ
+119 AMQAQ
-124 IDALSAAAPPEAP
+124 IDALSASADSTTSETASDPSP
-137 EEVLDT
+137 
-143 APAPVAATDPAAVEA
+143 APAD
-158 EAEAGAD
+158 
-165 QAVAAVDEDAQP
+165 AAVDSAAQA
-177 GAVAPALPKDRPE
+177 GVVAPALPKGRPE
-190 DGIPAHETL
+190 EGIPAHEAL
-199 AGDPDYVEPQS
+199 EGDPDYVEPDS
-210 EANTEAGPETEAEPP
+210 EANTEAGPETEPESDAEPP
-225 TEPESEAE
+225 TEPEPEAE

-240 AASADTPAGPADTA
+240 AAPADTPADTVDTA

-285 AKRPEAPAH
+285 AKRPEAPAY
-294 VAVNDDSAALTAA
+294 VTIDDDSTVVSGS

-324 FDAGDFSGASAA
+324 FNSGDFSGASAA

-344 VLGDDEANALFMLGT
+344 VLGDDEAEALFMLGT
-359 AYLRA
+359 TYLRA

>member
-6 SSVHRLVKGAVLGL
+6 SGVHRLVKGAALGL
-20 ALLGMAAAVRAQ
+20 ALLGVAATGGAQ
-32 DEDAGAQLTLELR
+32 DEDAGAQLELELR
-45 QLRSEVDFLRDQ
+45 QLRGEVDFLRDQ

-71 LQARIDQS
+71 LQARIDQL
-79 LEYATAVSEE
+79 LEYATAVNEE
-89 ADRASRLAESALR
+89 ADSAARLAESALR

-119 AMQDQ
+119 AMQAQ
-124 IDALSAAAPPEAP
+124 IDALSASADSTTSETASDLSP
-137 EEVLDT
+137 
-143 APAPVAATDPAAVEA
+143 APAD
-158 EAEAGAD
+158 
-165 QAVAAVDEDAQP
+165 AAVDSAAQA
-177 GAVAPALPKDRPE
+177 GVVAPALPKDRPE
-190 DGIPAHETL
+190 EGIPAHEAL
-199 AGDPDYVEPQS
+199 EGDPDYVEPDS
-210 EANTEAGPETEAEPP
+210 EANTEAGPETEPESDAEPP
-225 TEPESEAE
+225 TEPEPEPESEAE

-240 AASADTPAGPADTA
+240 AAPADTPADTVDTA
-254 EIDTAVDPDEADETE
+254 EIDTAVDPDEADEPE

-285 AKRPEAPAH
+285 AKRPEAPAY
-294 VAVNDDSAALTAA
+294 VTIDDDSTVVSGS

-324 FDAGDFSGASAA
+324 FNSGDFSGASAA

-344 VLGDDEANALFMLGT
+344 VLGDDEAEALFMLGT
-359 AYLRA
+359 TYLRA

>member
-6 SSVHRLVKGAVLGL
+6 SGVHRLAKGGALGL
-20 ALLGMAAAVRAQ
+20 ALLGMAATVRAQ
-32 DEDAGAQLTLELR
+32 DEDSGAQLALELR

-71 LQARIDQS
+71 LQARIDQL

-102 STSELTFK
+102 SASEFTFK

-124 IDALSAAAPPEAP
+124 IDTLSAAAPAAAP
-137 EEVLDT
+137 QEVLDT
-143 APAPVAATDPAAVEA
+143 APAPVAASDPAAVDA
-158 EAEAGAD
+158 EAD
-165 QAVAAVDEDAQP
+165 QAV
-177 GAVAPALPKDRPE
+177 VAPALPKDRPE
-190 DGIPAHETL
+190 GGIPAHEAL
-199 AGDPDYVEPQS
+199 AGDPDYVEPEGGA
-210 EANTEAGPETEAEPP
+210 EAEAAPETE
-225 TEPESEAE
+225 TETETETESESESESEASGAE
-233 PAASATE
+233 VAQAGMPAA
-240 AASADTPAGPADTA
+240 AD
-254 EIDTAVDPDEADETE
+254 DTAVSDTAAQPDEGSETETDTE

-279 AAPVVP
+279 AAPAVP
-285 AKRPEAPAH
+285 AVRPDAPDH
-294 VAVNDDSAALTAA
+294 FQLDDDSADIASSA
-307 TEIDEATRE
+307 EIDEATRE
-316 AFEAASDL
+316 AFETASDL
-324 FDAGDFSGASAA
+324 FEAGDFRGASEA

-344 VLGDDEANALFMLGT
+344 ILGNDEAEALFMLGT

-364 GDYPLAIQV
+364 GDHPLAIQV

-413 VPVEYPLDTDAIA
+413 VPVEYPLDTDAISN
-426 DASARSEQLDC
+426 ASARSEQLDC

>member
-6 SSVHRLVKGAVLGL
+6 SGVHRLVKGAALGL
-20 ALLGMAAAVRAQ
+20 ALLGVAATGGAQ
-32 DEDAGAQLTLELR
+32 DEDAGAQLELELR
-45 QLRSEVDFLRDQ
+45 QLRGEVDFLRDQ

-71 LQARIDQS
+71 LQARIDQL
-79 LEYATAVSEE
+79 LEYATAVNEE
-89 ADRASRLAESALR
+89 ADSAARLAESALR

-119 AMQDQ
+119 AMQAQ
-124 IDALSAAAPPEAP
+124 IDALSASADSTTSETASDPSP
-137 EEVLDT
+137 
-143 APAPVAATDPAAVEA
+143 APADSAAQ
-158 EAEAGAD
+158 AG
-165 QAVAAVDEDAQP
+165 V
-177 GAVAPALPKDRPE
+177 VAPALPKGRPE
-190 DGIPAHETL
+190 EGIPAHEAL
-199 AGDPDYVEPQS
+199 EGDPNYVEPER
-210 EANTEAGPETEAEPP
+210 EANTEAGPETESQTEPETEPESDAEPP
-225 TEPESEAE
+225 TEPEPEPESEAE

-240 AASADTPAGPADTA
+240 AAPADTPAGADDTA
-254 EIDTAVDPDEADETE
+254 EIDTAVDPDEADEPE

-285 AKRPEAPAH
+285 AKRPEAPAY
-294 VAVNDDSAALTAA
+294 VTIDDDSAVESGSS
-307 TEIDEATRE
+307 EIDEATRE

-324 FDAGDFSGASAA
+324 FNSGDFSGASAA
-336 LRQVIDTG
+336 LLQVIDTG
-344 VLGDDEANALFMLGT
+344 VLGDDEAEALFMLGT
-359 AYLRA
+359 TYLRA

>member
-6 SSVHRLVKGAVLGL
+6 SGVHRLAKGGALGL
-20 ALLGMAAAVRAQ
+20 ALLGMAATVRAQ
-32 DEDAGAQLTLELR
+32 DEDAGAQLALELR

-71 LQARIDQS
+71 LQARIDQ
-79 LEYATAVSEE
+79 LLDYATAVSEE

-124 IDALSAAAPPEAP
+124 IDTLSAATPAAAP
-137 EEVLDT
+137 EEVPDT
-143 APAPVAATDPAAVEA
+143 APAPVAASDPAAVDA
-158 EAEAGAD
+158 EAD
-165 QAVAAVDEDAQP
+165 QAV
-177 GAVAPALPKDRPE
+177 VAPALPKDRPE
-190 DGIPAHETL
+190 DGIPAHEAL
-199 AGDPDYVEPQS
+199 AGDPDYVEPEGGAEAEAARETESETETETETVS
-210 EANTEAGPETEAEPP
+210 EASGAEV
-225 TEPESEAE
+225 AQ
-233 PAASATE
+233 
-240 AASADTPAGPADTA
+240 ADTPAAADDRAGSDTA
-254 EIDTAVDPDEADETE
+254 AQPDAGSETE
-269 TEDFSDTFGA
+269 TDAEDFSDTFGA
-279 AAPVVP
+279 AAPAVP
-285 AKRPEAPAH
+285 ALRPEAPAH
-294 VAVNDDSAALTAA
+294 VQLDDDRAALAA
-307 TEIDEATRE
+307 SAEIDEATRE

-324 FDAGDFSGASAA
+324 FEAGDFSGASAA

-344 VLGDDEANALFMLGT
+344 ALGSEEAEALYMLGT

-413 VPVEYPLDTDAIA
+413 VPVEYPLDTDAIS

>member
-6 SSVHRLVKGAVLGL
+6 SGVHRLVKGAALGL
-20 ALLGMAAAVRAQ
+20 ALLGVAATGGAQ
-32 DEDAGAQLTLELR
+32 DEDAGAQLELELR
-45 QLRSEVDFLRDQ
+45 QLRGEVDFLRDQ

-71 LQARIDQS
+71 LQARIDQ
-79 LEYATAVSEE
+79 LLGYATAVNAE
-89 ADRASRLAESALR
+89 AESAARLAESALR

-119 AMQDQ
+119 AMQAQ
-124 IDALSAAAPPEAP
+124 IDALSESADSATPETASDP
-137 EEVLDT
+137 SP
-143 APAPVAATDPAAVEA
+143 APAD
-158 EAEAGAD
+158 
-165 QAVAAVDEDAQP
+165 AAVDSAAQA
-177 GAVAPALPKDRPE
+177 GVVAPALPKDRPE
-190 DGIPAHETL
+190 EGIPAHEAL
-199 AGDPDYVEPQS
+199 EGDPDYVEPDS
-210 EANTEAGPETEAEPP
+210 EANTEAGPETESQTEPESDAEPP
-225 TEPESEAE
+225 TEPEPEPELEPESEAE

-240 AASADTPAGPADTA
+240 AAPADTPADTVDTA
-254 EIDTAVDPDEADETE
+254 EIDAALDPDETE

-285 AKRPEAPAH
+285 AKRPEAPAY
-294 VAVNDDSAALTAA
+294 VTIDDDSAVVSGSS
-307 TEIDEATRE
+307 EIDEATRE

-324 FDAGDFSGASAA
+324 FNSGDFSGASAA

-344 VLGDDEANALFMLGT
+344 VLGDDEAEALFMLGT
-359 AYLRA
+359 TYLRA

>member
-6 SSVHRLVKGAVLGL
+6 SGVHRLAKGGALGL
-20 ALLGMAAAVRAQ
+20 ALLGMAATVRAQ
-32 DEDAGAQLTLELR
+32 DEDAGAQLALELR

-71 LQARIDQS
+71 LQARIDQ
-79 LEYATAVSEE
+79 LLDYATAVSEE

-124 IDALSAAAPPEAP
+124 IDTLSAAAPAAAP
-137 EEVLDT
+137 EEVPDT
-143 APAPVAATDPAAVEA
+143 APAPVAASDPAAVDA
-158 EAEAGAD
+158 EAD
-165 QAVAAVDEDAQP
+165 QAV
-177 GAVAPALPKDRPE
+177 VAPALPKDRPE
-190 DGIPAHETL
+190 DGIPAHEAL
-199 AGDPDYVEPQS
+199 AGDPDYVEPEGGAEAEAARETESETETVS
-210 EANTEAGPETEAEPP
+210 EASGAEV
-225 TEPESEAE
+225 AQ
-233 PAASATE
+233 
-240 AASADTPAGPADTA
+240 ADTPAAADDRAGSDTA
-254 EIDTAVDPDEADETE
+254 AQPDAGSETE
-269 TEDFSDTFGA
+269 TDAEDFSDTFGA
-279 AAPVVP
+279 AAPAVP
-285 AKRPEAPAH
+285 ALRPEAPAH
-294 VAVNDDSAALTAA
+294 VQLDDDRAALAA
-307 TEIDEATRE
+307 SAEIDEATRE

-324 FDAGDFSGASAA
+324 FEAGDFSGASAA

-344 VLGDDEANALFMLGT
+344 ALGSEEAEALYMLGT

-413 VPVEYPLDTDAIA
+413 VPVEYPLDTDAIS

>member
-6 SSVHRLVKGAVLGL
+6 FGVHRLAKGGALGL
-20 ALLGMAAAVRAQ
+20 ALLGMAATVRAQ
-32 DEDAGAQLTLELR
+32 DEDAGAQLALELR
-45 QLRSEVDFLRDQ
+45 QLRSEMDFLRDQ
-57 LETGGGVADVRFES
+57 LETGGGVADVRVES
-71 LQARIDQS
+71 LQARIDQ
-79 LEYATAVSEE
+79 LLDYATAVSEE

-124 IDALSAAAPPEAP
+124 IDTLSAAAPAAAP
-137 EEVLDT
+137 EEVPDT
-143 APAPVAATDPAAVEA
+143 APAPVAASDPAAVDA
-158 EAEAGAD
+158 EAD
-165 QAVAAVDEDAQP
+165 QAV
-177 GAVAPALPKDRPE
+177 VAPALPKDRPE
-190 DGIPAHETL
+190 DGIPGHEAL
-199 AGDPDYVEPQS
+199 AGDPDYVEPEGGA
-210 EANTEAGPETEAEPP
+210 EAEAARETESETETETETAEA
-225 TEPESEAE
+225 SGAE
-233 PAASATE
+233 VAQAAPPAA
-240 AASADTPAGPADTA
+240 ADDRAGSDTA
-254 EIDTAVDPDEADETE
+254 AQPDEGSETETE

-279 AAPVVP
+279 AASAVP
-285 AKRPEAPAH
+285 ALRPEAPAH
-294 VAVNDDSAALTAA
+294 VQLDDDRAALAA
-307 TEIDEATRE
+307 SAEIDEATRE

-324 FDAGDFSGASAA
+324 FEAGDFSGASAA
-336 LRQVIDTG
+336 LRQVIDAG
-344 VLGDDEANALFMLGT
+344 ALGSEEAEALYMLGT

-364 GDYPLAIQV
+364 ADYPLAIQV

-413 VPVEYPLDTDAIA
+413 VPVEYPLDTDAIS

>member
-6 SSVHRLVKGAVLGL
+6 SGVHRLAKGGALGL
-20 ALLGMAAAVRAQ
+20 ALLGMAATVRAQ
-32 DEDAGAQLTLELR
+32 DEDAGAQLALELR

-71 LQARIDQS
+71 LQARIDQ
-79 LEYATAVSEE
+79 LLDYATAVSEE

-124 IDALSAAAPPEAP
+124 IDTLSAAAPAAAP
-137 EEVLDT
+137 QEVPDT
-143 APAPVAATDPAAVEA
+143 APAPVAASDPAAVDA
-158 EAEAGAD
+158 EAD
-165 QAVAAVDEDAQP
+165 QAV
-177 GAVAPALPKDRPE
+177 VAPALPKDRPE
-190 DGIPAHETL
+190 DGIPAHEAL
-199 AGDPDYVEPQS
+199 AGDPDYVEPEGGAEAEAARETESETETETETVS
-210 EANTEAGPETEAEPP
+210 EASGAEV
-225 TEPESEAE
+225 AQ
-233 PAASATE
+233 
-240 AASADTPAGPADTA
+240 ADTPAAADDRAASDTA
-254 EIDTAVDPDEADETE
+254 AQPDEGSETE
-269 TEDFSDTFGA
+269 TDAEDFSDTFGA
-279 AAPVVP
+279 AAPAVP
-285 AKRPEAPAH
+285 ALRPEAPAH
-294 VAVNDDSAALTAA
+294 VQLDDDRAALAA
-307 TEIDEATRE
+307 SAEIDEATRE

-324 FDAGDFSGASAA
+324 FEAGDFSGASAA

-344 VLGDDEANALFMLGT
+344 ALGSEEAEALYMLGT

-413 VPVEYPLDTDAIA
+413 VPVEYPLDTDAIS

>member
-6 SSVHRLVKGAVLGL
+6 SGVHRLVKGAALGL
-20 ALLGMAAAVRAQ
+20 ALLGVAATGGAQ
-32 DEDAGAQLTLELR
+32 DEDAGAQLELELR
-45 QLRSEVDFLRDQ
+45 QLRGEVDFLRDQ

-71 LQARIDQS
+71 LQARIDQL
-79 LEYATAVSEE
+79 LEYATAVNEE
-89 ADRASRLAESALR
+89 ADSAARLAESALR

-119 AMQDQ
+119 AMQAQ
-124 IDALSAAAPPEAP
+124 IDALSASADSATPE
-137 EEVLDT
+137 T
-143 APAPVAATDPAAVEA
+143 ASDPSPAPTD
-158 EAEAGAD
+158 
-165 QAVAAVDEDAQP
+165 AAVDSAAQA
-177 GAVAPALPKDRPE
+177 GVVAPALPKGRPE
-190 DGIPAHETL
+190 EGIPAHEAL
-199 AGDPDYVEPQS
+199 EGDPDYVEPDS
-210 EANTEAGPETEAEPP
+210 EANTEAGPETESQTEPESDAEPP
-225 TEPESEAE
+225 TEPEPEPESEAE

-240 AASADTPAGPADTA
+240 AAPADTPADTFDTA

-285 AKRPEAPAH
+285 AKRPEAPAY
-294 VAVNDDSAALTAA
+294 VTIDDDSAVVSGSS
-307 TEIDEATRE
+307 EIDEATRE

-324 FDAGDFSGASAA
+324 FNSGDFSGASAA

-344 VLGDDEANALFMLGT
+344 VLGDDEAEALFMLGT
-359 AYLRA
+359 TYLRA

>member
-71 LQARIDQS
+71 LQARIDQL

-119 AMQDQ
+119 ARQDQ

-137 EEVLDT
+137 EEVLDA

-158 EAEAGAD
+158 EDGAD
-165 QAVAAVDEDAQP
+165 QAVAVIDEDAQP

-190 DGIPAHETL
+190 DGIPAREAL

-210 EANTEAGPETEAEPP
+210 EANTEAGPETEAEP
-225 TEPESEAE
+225 EPESEAE

-240 AASADTPAGPADTA
+240 AASADTPAGSDDTA

-285 AKRPEAPAH
+285 AKRPEAPVH
-294 VAVNDDSAALTAA
+294 VAVNNDSAALTAA

-324 FDAGDFSGASAA
+324 FDAGDF
-336 LRQVIDTG
+336 
-344 VLGDDEANALFMLGT
+344 
-359 AYLRA
+359 
-364 GDYPLAIQV
+364 
-373 LAQGLRSFPTSDFA
+373 
-387 ARSILNLADAL
+387 
-398 NANGQRAEG
+398 
-407 CRLLSF
+407 
-413 VPVEYPLDTDAIA
+413 
-426 DASARSEQLDC
+426 

>member
-6 SSVHRLVKGAVLGL
+6 SGVHRLVKGAALGL
-20 ALLGMAAAVRAQ
+20 ALLGVAATGGAQ
-32 DEDAGAQLTLELR
+32 DEDAGAQLELELR
-45 QLRSEVDFLRDQ
+45 QLRGEVDFLRDQ
-57 LETGGGVADVRFES
+57 LETGGGVADVSLEN
-71 LQARIDQS
+71 LQARIDQL
-79 LEYATAVSEE
+79 LEYATAVNEE
-89 ADRASRLAESALR
+89 ADSAARLAESALR

-119 AMQDQ
+119 AMQAQ
-124 IDALSAAAPPEAP
+124 IDALSASADSTTSETASDPSP
-137 EEVLDT
+137 
-143 APAPVAATDPAAVEA
+143 APAD
-158 EAEAGAD
+158 
-165 QAVAAVDEDAQP
+165 AAVDSAAQA
-177 GAVAPALPKDRPE
+177 GVVAPALPKGRPE
-190 DGIPAHETL
+190 EGIPAHEAL
-199 AGDPDYVEPQS
+199 EGDPDYVEPDS
-210 EANTEAGPETEAEPP
+210 EANTEAGPETEPESDAEPP
-225 TEPESEAE
+225 TEPEPEPESEAE

-240 AASADTPAGPADTA
+240 AAPADTPADTVDTA

-285 AKRPEAPAH
+285 AKRPEAPAY
-294 VAVNDDSAALTAA
+294 VTIDDDSTVVSGS

-324 FDAGDFSGASAA
+324 FNSGDFSGASAA

-344 VLGDDEANALFMLGT
+344 VLGDDEAEALFMLGT
-359 AYLRA
+359 TYLRA

>member
-6 SSVHRLVKGAVLGL
+6 SGVHRLAKGGALGL
-20 ALLGMAAAVRAQ
+20 ALLGMAATVRAQ
-32 DEDAGAQLTLELR
+32 DEDAGAQLALELR

-57 LETGGGVADVRFES
+57 LETGGGVADVRSES
-71 LQARIDQS
+71 LQARIDQ
-79 LEYATAVSEE
+79 LLDYATAVSEE

-124 IDALSAAAPPEAP
+124 IDTLSAAAPAAAP
-137 EEVLDT
+137 EEVPDT
-143 APAPVAATDPAAVEA
+143 APAPVAASDPAAVDA
-158 EAEAGAD
+158 EAD
-165 QAVAAVDEDAQP
+165 QAV
-177 GAVAPALPKDRPE
+177 VAPALPKDRPE

-199 AGDPDYVEPQS
+199 AGDPDYVEPEGGAEAEAEAARETETETETVS
-210 EANTEAGPETEAEPP
+210 EASGAEV
-225 TEPESEAE
+225 AQ
-233 PAASATE
+233 
-240 AASADTPAGPADTA
+240 ADTPAAADDRAGSDTA
-254 EIDTAVDPDEADETE
+254 AQPDAGSETE
-269 TEDFSDTFGA
+269 TDAEDFSDTFGA
-279 AAPVVP
+279 AAPAVP
-285 AKRPEAPAH
+285 ALRPEAPAH
-294 VAVNDDSAALTAA
+294 VQLDDDRAALAA
-307 TEIDEATRE
+307 SAEIDEATRE

-324 FDAGDFSGASAA
+324 FEAGDFSGASAA

-344 VLGDDEANALFMLGT
+344 ALGSEEAEALYMLGT

-413 VPVEYPLDTDAIA
+413 VPVEYPLDTDAIS

>member
-6 SSVHRLVKGAVLGL
+6 SGVHRLVKGAALGL
-20 ALLGMAAAVRAQ
+20 ALLGVAATGGAQ
-32 DEDAGAQLTLELR
+32 DEDAGAQLELELR
-45 QLRSEVDFLRDQ
+45 QLRGEVDFLRDQ

-71 LQARIDQS
+71 LQARIDQL
-79 LEYATAVSEE
+79 LEYATAVNEE
-89 ADRASRLAESALR
+89 ADSAARLAESALR

-119 AMQDQ
+119 AMQAQ
-124 IDALSAAAPPEAP
+124 IDALSASADSTTSETASDPSP
-137 EEVLDT
+137 
-143 APAPVAATDPAAVEA
+143 APAD
-158 EAEAGAD
+158 
-165 QAVAAVDEDAQP
+165 AAVDSAAQA
-177 GAVAPALPKDRPE
+177 GVVAPALPKGRPE
-190 DGIPAHETL
+190 EGIPAHEAL
-199 AGDPDYVEPQS
+199 EGDPDYVEPDS
-210 EANTEAGPETEAEPP
+210 EANTEAGPETEPESDAEPP
-225 TEPESEAE
+225 TEPEPEPESEAE

-240 AASADTPAGPADTA
+240 AAPADTPADTVDTA
-254 EIDTAVDPDEADETE
+254 EIDTAVDPDEADEPE

-285 AKRPEAPAH
+285 AKRPEAPAY
-294 VAVNDDSAALTAA
+294 VTIDDDSAVVSGSS
-307 TEIDEATRE
+307 EIDEATRE

-324 FDAGDFSGASAA
+324 FNSGDFSGASAA

-344 VLGDDEANALFMLGT
+344 VLGDDEAEALFMLGT
-359 AYLRA
+359 TYLRA